1 MSRATAIR
9 RPARRARRA
18 GPRCHESGGRP
29 PDRRRRTRCRTRRA
43 PGRRRARSPS
53 TSVASSCWSAP
64 GSTTRSPSSTRTGS
78 GRVGDHSTSMPSN
91 CSGAE
96 WSRNSPVPAR
106 SSRTST
112 THSVEEIDVNS
123 ATSTWVTY
131 ADGRK
136 VDVGALWNSTA
147 ELTAFQKRLALRMR
161 GTGEGRLDTSSP
173 MLTMQSNDGS
183 RIVMVLGGDTEHG
196 ISTHP
201 RIAIRRFV
209 VRQVGLDGLA
219 ELGLFP
225 LELVGQLRALV
236 RCGFTM
242 LVSGPPGAGKTT
254 LLTELLGEVSPL
266 ERIITVEK
274 NLLELRLEDDPRHP
288 DAPALFTR
296 HSNAEGEGEITTRQL
311 VELTRRL
318 NPDRVVVGE
327 LVEDEA
333 LDMLDVASMCKRGS
347 LATIHAHTADIV
359 LQRLAYYVSKSNTN
373 LPEFAVWSLIAQ
385 TVDFVV
391 HIDLVRNA
399 AADQATTRRVTS
411 IVEVGG
417 LGERGGIAS
426 TEVWGLDD
434 AGELD
439 AARAAVTAAPQP
451 AAHVRILP
459 RPVRDA
465 RGHRDLGDDAAG
477 PLDGAAGPR
486 GRRRRRSGRRAERRA
501 RAADGTAATRR
512 QPRGFVRRGRPGSAS
527 SCSRSPDGSSRALVI
542 ADGHLVL
549 GRRVPAPRLRSRRRR
564 RTHRCAGLL
573 DREPARRAPRRR
585 PADRRDRVDRSVRPT
600 DHPARGS
607 PAVGSARPPGSRH
620 RVPALRRRARR
631 SARRPRL
638 PPGC

>member
-1 MSRATAIR
+1 MNRATVMR
-9 RPARRARRA
+9 REPDALDVPVRDVTMRVADRLVDAVERDATLSERVGGDIPLALDERRQQLLVGAWINDEISIVNEERLRA
-18 GPRCHESGGRP
+18 GL
-29 PDRRRRTRCRTRRA
+29 
-43 PGRRRARSPS
+43 RSLDVDS
-53 TSVASSCWSAP
+53 EHTLRSRVVAELTGAGP
-64 GSTTRSPSSTRTGS
+64 LEPFLTDTT
-78 GRVGDHSTSMPSN
+78 
-91 CSGAE
+91 
-96 WSRNSPVPAR
+96 
-106 SSRTST
+106 
-112 THSVEEIDVNS
+112 VEEIDVNS

-136 VDVGALWNSTA
+136 VDVGALWNSA
-147 ELTAFQKRLALRMR
+147 GELTAFQKRLALRMR

-183 RIVMVLGGDTEHG
+183 RIVMVLGGDREHG

-209 VRQVGLDGLA
+209 VRQVGLDGLSR
-219 ELGLFP
+219 LGLFP
-225 LELVGQLRALV
+225 VELVAQLRALV

-242 LVSGPPGAGKTT
+242 LISGPPGAGKTT

-296 HSNAEGEGEITTRQL
+296 HANAEGEGEITTRQL

-347 LATIHAHTADIV
+347 LATIHAHSSDIV

-385 TVDFVV
+385 TVDFIV

-399 AADQATTRRVTS
+399 AAEQATTRRVTS

-417 LGERGGIAS
+417 LGERGGVAS

-434 AGELD
+434 VGELSQL
-439 AARAAVTAAPQP
+439 APLSARHLQ
-451 AAHVRILP
+451 RL
-459 RPVRDA
+459 R
-465 RGHRDLGDDAAG
+465 L
-477 PLDGAAGPR
+477 
-486 GRRRRRSGRRAERRA
+486 SGY
-501 RAADGTAATRR
+501 
-512 QPRGFVRRGRPGSAS
+512 
-527 SCSRSPDGSSRALVI
+527 SPDQFSM
-542 ADGHLVL
+542 
-549 GRRVPAPRLRSRRRR
+549 
-564 RTHRCAGLL
+564 
-573 DREPARRAPRRR
+573 
-585 PADRRDRVDRSVRPT
+585 
-600 DHPARGS
+600 RGS
-607 PAVGSARPPGSRH
+607 Q
-620 RVPALRRRARR
+620 
-631 SARRPRL
+631 
-638 PPGC
+638 

>member
-1 MSRATAIR
+1 MTRATSVR
-9 RPARRARRA
+9 RLADELDEPVRDVTGRVADRLIDAVERDAGLAERPVGNAPLAVDERRQQLLVGAWINDEITVVNEDRLRSGQRPLDLDTEQLLRSRVVAELTGA
-18 GPRCHESGGRP
+18 GPLEP
-29 PDRRRRTRCRTRRA
+29 FLNDT
-43 PGRRRARSPS
+43 
-53 TSVASSCWSAP
+53 
-64 GSTTRSPSSTRTGS
+64 
-78 GRVGDHSTSMPSN
+78 
-91 CSGAE
+91 
-96 WSRNSPVPAR
+96 
-106 SSRTST
+106 
-112 THSVEEIDVNS
+112 SVEEIDVNS

-136 VDVGALWNSTA
+136 VDLGALWNSAA

-173 MLTMQSNDGS
+173 MLTMQSKDGS
-183 RIVMVLGGDTEHG
+183 RVVMVLGGDTEHG

-209 VRQVGLDGLA
+209 VRRAGLDGLA

-225 LELVGQLRALV
+225 IGLVAQLRALV

-296 HSNAEGEGEITTRQL
+296 HSNAEGEGAITTRQL

-373 LPEFAVWSLIAQ
+373 LPEFAVSNLISQ

-399 AADQATTRRVTS
+399 ATDQATTRRVTS
-411 IVEVGG
+411 IIEVGG
-417 LGERGGIAS
+417 LGERGGVAS
-426 TEVWGLDD
+426 TEVWGLDE
-434 AGELD
+434 AAEL
-439 AARAAVTAAPQP
+439 TQLAP
-451 AAHVRILP
+451 LSP
-459 RPVRDA
+459 R
-465 RGHRDLGDDAAG
+465 
-477 PLDGAAGPR
+477 
-486 GRRRRRSGRRAERRA
+486 
-501 RAADGTAATRR
+501 
-512 QPRGFVRRGRPGSAS
+512 
-527 SCSRSPDGSSRALVI
+527 
-542 ADGHLVL
+542 HLN
-549 GRRVPAPRLRSRRRR
+549 RLRLS
-564 RTHRCAGLL
+564 GYS
-573 DREPARRAPRRR
+573 
-585 PADRRDRVDRSVRPT
+585 ADQF
-600 DHPARGS
+600 AMRG
-607 PAVGSARPPGSRH
+607 VT
-620 RVPALRRRARR
+620 
-631 SARRPRL
+631 
-638 PPGC
+638 